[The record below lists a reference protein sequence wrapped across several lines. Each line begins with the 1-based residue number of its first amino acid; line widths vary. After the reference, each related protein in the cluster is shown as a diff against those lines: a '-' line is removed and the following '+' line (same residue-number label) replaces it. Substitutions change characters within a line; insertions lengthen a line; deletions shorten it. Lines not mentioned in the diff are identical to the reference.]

1 MSAAAD
7 LTPDQVRHVVA
18 ARLGRDPQD
27 MLEAAVVLEAWS
39 GLRAGEALRSGQAV
53 MQAADATAQESVGAV
68 PDEPEDERQG
78 AQALTLLV
86 TVVAI
91 AWWAAP
97 LTRALRPGVAADAL
111 VLALPASVAAQWALQ
126 ARYLSRPDGL
136 GLLAARWRVLVLVLA
151 AGLGLGTLVLGTAG
165 LVGTALAAIW
175 TGGLVLVR
183 RGWALLYGAAV
194 CLGTAGMLAELPALA
209 MVAGVAGTVAAGV
222 AFALVRAEAGLPR
235 HPAQPARV
243 LVAGAIGAGLG
254 ILLVGD
260 RSLDWATDAGP
271 ALALL
276 PSTAASLWAGRHL
289 WRFQRTIPVS
299 LAGVPVSRAA
309 SRRLALRSLRVLGGA
324 LGRLAIVTAAL
335 SGVLLGVAWL
345 GGPDADAGVLAGFG
359 LVAVATLLVG
369 VLEAVG
375 RGRWALAAVA
385 CGVGAEVG
393 ERFGHPLGIQAG
405 GLIAG
410 AAAVLLVALPA
421 VMALLATPAR
431 TLATVLYV
439 R

>member
-1 MSAAAD
+1 MSGAAD
-7 LTPDQVRHVVA
+7 LTPEQVRHVVA

-39 GLRAGEALRSGQAV
+39 GLRAGTALRSGQEV
-53 MQAADATAQESVGAV
+53 MRAAPATAQESVGAV

-97 LTRALRPGVAADAL
+97 LASALRAGVAADAL
-111 VLALPASVAAQWALQ
+111 LVALPASVAAQWALQ
-126 ARYLSRPDGL
+126 CRYLSRPDGL
-136 GLLAARWRVLVLVLA
+136 GQLAARWRLLPLA
-151 AGLGLGTLVLGTAG
+151 LIGGLGIGTAALGVAG
-165 LVGTALAAIW
+165 LVGGALAAIW
-175 TGGLVLVR
+175 TGGLILVR
-183 RGWALLYGAAV
+183 RGWALLYGAIV
-194 CLGTAGMLAELPALA
+194 CLGTAGMLAGLSAVA
-209 MVAGVAGTVAAGV
+209 MVGAVAAAVAAGV
-222 AFALVRAEAGLPR
+222 AVALLRAEAAQSP
-235 HPAQPARV
+235 HPPQRARV

-254 ILLVGD
+254 ILLVAD
-260 RSLDWATDAGP
+260 RSLNWATDAGP

-289 WRFQRTIPVS
+289 WRFQRSIPVS

-309 SRRLALRSLRVLGGA
+309 SRDLAWRSLRVLGGA
-324 LGRLAIVTAAL
+324 LARLAALTSLL
-335 SGVLLGVAWL
+335 SGVLLAVAWL
-345 GGPDADAGVLAGFG
+345 GGPDADAGVLTGFG

-385 CGVGAEVG
+385 CGVAAELG
-393 ERFGHPLGIQAG
+393 ERLWHHLPLEAG

-410 AAAVLLVALPA
+410 AGAVLLVALPA